1 MNSKE
6 KFLKAIEDAE
16 QFTIMR
22 QEGRMEAANQCTRIN
37 IEEKIELLDKLKNWI
52 VEIES
57 SPFALSAPRNELRML
72 VNFKDKLNKE
82 ISELTNEL
90 KQLEK

>member
-6 KFLKAIEDAE
+6 RFLKAIGDNDVKTYSELADA
-16 QFTIMR
+16 
-22 QEGRMEAANQCTRIN
+22 CTKVS
-37 IEEKIELLDKLKNWI
+37 IEEKIELLDKLEDWI
-52 VEIES
+52 IEIENS
-57 SPFALSAPRNELRML
+57 AFALSAPSNELKML

-90 KQLEK
+90 KQLSK